1 MVSILDRKLR
11 RDLANRRGQFIAVVV
26 TIVLGIALFGG
37 SYDAFLNL
45 QASYDHM
52 FDLLNTADMTI
63 TGGDIDAIVA
73 DVQQI
78 DGIDAVSTRTVADV
92 PVRIDGHH
100 KMLGRLIGMPVGEQ
114 PPVDQVLVLDGSYLG
129 SGTEVLVEQHMA
141 GHFKLEP
148 GDTIEVLGPTGWF
161 RVPVAGVAASAEYLW
176 PAPSRQ
182 QIIPSFDDFGVLF
195 APEDALGGVPAT
207 VAQRQVLVHY
217 RPDADRAAL
226 DEEVKAAA
234 VQHGALDTT
243 TLADLPSNAA
253 LSEDLAGFQEMSV
266 MFPLLF
272 LAAAGMATYVL
283 LTRLVLS
290 QRGQIG
296 LLMAS
301 GFSKRDVFGHYLR
314 FGLLAGGLGAI
325 IGAPLGLLLGGEISR
340 LYTGAIDIPITII
353 HVRAS
358 TLAIGVVFGLVAG
371 AVSALAPAMR
381 AAKIS
386 PATAMRGFVP
396 PGKGRMSLAERI
408 LPPLRRLPARWKMV
422 IRGVGRNRNRT
433 ISTIVGVVLAVTL
446 VLTFWAMLDSI
457 QVLLD
462 RQFHQVNRQDAQLY
476 LTVPVD
482 SSILD
487 ELQGLDGVALAEP
500 VADLPAT
507 VRSNADQY
515 HTELVAF
522 DQTTKMH
529 QFIIDG
535 DVKPLPDDGVYLG
548 DSLRDL
554 LGVSVGDEVTIST
567 DAGSFTLPVAGFV
580 HEPLGTF
587 AYVNRSRLA
596 AELGVGD
603 VANTVYVQ
611 FTPGVDREAMR
622 DRFGEL
628 PYVGA
633 FIDARALEAMA
644 DQYMGLFYVF
654 IGIMLALGG
663 VMAFAL
669 IYNTISAN
677 IAERSSEI
685 AMMRAGGVAR
695 WTISR
700 LITGENVLLTLIG
713 VVPGL
718 LFGYVFA
725 LEGLATY
732 SSDLFKW
739 DLYIRPTTYLF
750 TVLAVLVAA
759 FFSQRPVLKAV
770 QQIDIATVVRERSL

>member
-1 MVSILDRKLR
+1 MRTLDRKLR
-11 RDLANRRGQFIAVVV
+11 RDLASRRGQFIAVVV

-45 QASYDHM
+45 QASYDHL
-52 FDLLNTADMTI
+52 FDVLNAADMTV
-63 TGGDIDAIVA
+63 TGGDIDAIAAEVR
-73 DVQQI
+73 QI
-78 DGIDAVSTRTVADV
+78 SGVDAVGTRTVADV

-100 KMLGRLIGMPVGEQ
+100 KMLGRLVGMPTGEQ
-114 PPVDQVLVLDGSYLG
+114 PPVDQVMVLDGSYL
-129 SGTEVLVEQHMA
+129 SSPTQVLVEQHM
-141 GHFKLEP
+141 GRHFGLEP

-161 RVPVAGVAASAEYLW
+161 QVPVAGIAASAEYLW

-195 APEDALGGVPAT
+195 APEQALAGVPAA
-207 VAQRQVLVHY
+207 VAQRQVLIHY
-217 RPDADRAAL
+217 RSDVDRLAL
-226 DEEVKAAA
+226 DEQVRQIA
-234 VQHGALDTT
+234 VQHGALDAT

-266 MFPLLF
+266 MFPMLF

-314 FGLLAGGLGAI
+314 FGLLAGGLGAV

-340 LYTGAIDIPITII
+340 LYTGAIDIPVTVI

-358 TLAIGVVFGLVAG
+358 TLAIGIAFGIVAG

-396 PGKGRMSLAERI
+396 PGKGRMSLAERVI
-408 LPPLRRLPARWKMV
+408 PPIRRLPARWKMV

-433 ISTIVGVVLAVTL
+433 ISTVVGVVLAVTL
-446 VLTFWAMLDSI
+446 VLTFWAMIDSI

-462 RQFHQVNRQDAQLY
+462 RQFHQVNRQDALLY
-476 LTVPVD
+476 LTVPV
-482 SSILD
+482 SPTILD
-487 ELQGLDGVALAEP
+487 EIMGLDGVAAAEP

-507 VRSNADQY
+507 VISTADQY

-522 DQTTKMH
+522 DPNTQMH
-529 QFIIDG
+529 RFVIDG
-535 DVKPLPDDGVYLG
+535 DVTRLPDDAVYLG

-554 LGVSVGDEVTIST
+554 LDVSVGDSVTIGT
-567 DAGSFTLPVAGFV
+567 DTGSFTLPVAGFV

-587 AYVNRSRLA
+587 AYVSRSRLA
-596 AELGVGD
+596 AELGVDD
-603 VANTVYVQ
+603 VANTVYVR
-611 FTPGVDREAMR
+611 FAPGVDREVMR
-622 DRFGEL
+622 DRIGEL
-628 PYVGA
+628 SYVGA
-633 FIDARALEAMA
+633 FVDARALEAMA

-654 IGIMLALGG
+654 IGVMLALGG

-700 LITGENVLLTLIG
+700 LITGENILLTLIG

-718 LFGYVFA
+718 VFGYVFA

-739 DLYIRPTTYLF
+739 DLYIRPTTYVF
-750 TVLAVLVAA
+750 TVVAVLVAA
-759 FFSQRPVLKAV
+759 FFSQRPILKAV

>member
-1 MVSILDRKLR
+1 MSILNRKLR
-11 RDLANRRGQFIAVVV
+11 RDIGRRRGQFIAVIV
-26 TIVLGIALFGG
+26 TIILGIALFGG

-45 QASYDHM
+45 EASYHGL
-52 FDLLNTADMTI
+52 FDTLKTADMTI
-63 TGGDIDAIVA
+63 TGGQADAIVQA
-73 DVQQI
+73 VEAI
-78 DGIDAVSTRTVADV
+78 DGVDAVDTRTVADV
-92 PVRIDGHH
+92 PIRIDGHH
-100 KMLGRLIGMPVGEQ
+100 KMLGRLIGMPAGTQ
-114 PPVDQVLVLDGSYLG
+114 PKVDQVMVLDGTYLG
-129 SGTEVLVEQHMA
+129 SSTSVLLEQHMA
-141 GHFKLEP
+141 DHFHLTT
-148 GDTIEVLGPTGWF
+148 GDTIEVVGPTGWF

-176 PAPSRQ
+176 PSPSRQ
-182 QIIPSFDDFGVLF
+182 QIIPSFDDFGILF
-195 APEDALGGVPAT
+195 VDEKALGGVPAT
-207 VAQRQVLVHY
+207 IAQHQVLVHY
-217 RPDADRAAL
+217 RSDADRASL
-226 DEEVKAAA
+226 DTEVKNAALKY
-234 VQHGALDTT
+234 GAADTT

-301 GFSKRDVFGHYLR
+301 GFRKRDVFAHYLR
-314 FGLLAGGLGAI
+314 FGLLAGAIGAA
-325 IGAPLGLLLGGEISR
+325 IGAPLGIALGGEISR
-340 LYTGAIDIPITII
+340 LYTGAISIPVTII
-353 HVRAS
+353 HIRAS
-358 TLAIGVVFGLVAG
+358 TLAIGIVFGLVAG

-396 PGKGRMSLAERI
+396 PGKGRASLLERLI
-408 LPPLRRLPARWKMV
+408 PPFKRLPARWKMV

-446 VLTFWAMLDSI
+446 VLTFWAMIDSI

-462 RQFHQVNRQDAQLY
+462 RQFHQVNRQDAQVY
-476 LTVPVD
+476 LTVPV
-482 SSILD
+482 SSQVLD
-487 ELQGLDGVALAEP
+487 EIQKVDGVASAEA
-500 VADLPAT
+500 VTDVPAT
-507 VRSNADQY
+507 VRSKTGQY
-515 HTELVAF
+515 HTELIAF
-522 DQTTKMH
+522 DPSTTMH

-535 DVKPLPDDGVYLG
+535 KAKPLPTDGVYLG
-548 DSLRDL
+548 DSLRKDL
-554 LGVSVGDEVTIST
+554 DVSVGDTVSIAT
-567 DAGSFTLPVAGFV
+567 DDGSFEIPVAGFV

-587 AYVNRSRLA
+587 AYVSEQRLA
-596 AELGVGD
+596 AASGGD
-603 VANTVYVQ
+603 IAANTVYLKFAQ
-611 FTPGVDREAMR
+611 GVDREAMR
-622 DRFGEL
+622 DRLSNLEF
-628 PYVGA
+628 VGA
-633 FIDARALEAMA
+633 FIDAHALEEMA
-644 DQYMGLFYVF
+644 GQFMGLFYAF

-718 LFGYVFA
+718 LFGYAFA
-725 LEGLATY
+725 YEGLATY

-739 DLYIRPTTYLF
+739 DLYIRPTTYIF
-750 TVLAVLVAA
+750 TVLAILIAALV
-759 FFSQRPVLKAV
+759 SQRPVLKAV
-770 QQIDIATVVRERSL
+770 QRIDIATVVRERSL